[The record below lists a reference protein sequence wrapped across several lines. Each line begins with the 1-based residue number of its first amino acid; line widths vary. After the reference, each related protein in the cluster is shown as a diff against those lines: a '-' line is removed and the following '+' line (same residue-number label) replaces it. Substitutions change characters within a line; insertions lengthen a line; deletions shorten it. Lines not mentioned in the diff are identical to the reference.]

1 MYCFKKKAYAAIAIA
16 LIFTVPPVLT
26 GCADSE
32 NSTAEATSK
41 KSDKAVNKFALRA
54 QSRGPK
60 EKKQRRASQDRFGA
74 DYFPNIELTNQ
85 DGKKVRFFDDL
96 IKDKV
101 VAINFMFTSCQNI
114 CPLETA
120 RLKEVYDILGDRVGK
135 EFFFYSIS
143 IDPKRDTPDVLKDY
157 KKRFGIG
164 DGWQFLTGNKEEIDK
179 LRVKLGLYIDDLDQN
194 LPDGQIDHN
203 ISLVMGNQKT
213 GRWMKRSPFEEASVL
228 ATMFGQWLTNWEKAP
243 KGGHVDYKETE
254 SMSAIYSD
262 GEYAFRTRCATC
274 HTIGGGDGVGPDLLG
289 VMKRRD
295 REWLSRWIRVP
306 NEMIKEKDPIV
317 MEMMKKYKGVIMPNL
332 KLGTGDVKNLFEFFE
347 AADAA
352 LGVPDTQ
359 DSKTSSK

>member
-1 MYCFKKKAYAAIAIA
+1 MSYFKKIPYAAIVTA
-16 LIFTVPPVLT
+16 LILVVLPVLT
-26 GCADSE
+26 ACTG
-32 NSTAEATSK
+32 AEKPMGGVTSK
-41 KSDKAVNKFALRA
+41 NADKELSKFVLRA
-54 QSRGPK
+54 QSRKPK
-60 EKKQRRASQDRFGA
+60 EKKQRRASQNRFGEG
-74 DYFPNIELTNQ
+74 YFPNIELTNQ
-85 DGKKVRFFDDL
+85 DGEKVRFFDDL

-143 IDPKRDTPDVLKDY
+143 IDSERDTPEVLKDY

-164 DGWQFLTGNKEEIDK
+164 DGWQFLTGNKEEIDQ
-179 LRVKLGLYIDDLDQN
+179 LRVKLGLYIADLDQD

-254 SMSAIYSD
+254 SMSTIYSD

-289 VMKRRD
+289 VLKRRD
-295 REWLSRWIRVP
+295 RQWLSRWIRVP

-317 MEMMKKYKGVIMPNL
+317 MEMMEKYKGIIMPNL

-347 AADAA
+347 AADTA
-352 LGVPDTQ
+352 LGVPD
-359 DSKTSSK
+359 SKE